1 LNEYAGSKEL
11 LPGELVLRK
20 GSADLATIIEITN
33 PATGGSKNSKVDLSW
48 TGTGIAYKDDQ
59 VGTLRGP
66 SYKIR
71 YLRNKKTEEA
81 EVEGELGGVPP
92 FLQMES

>member
-33 PATGGSKNSKVDLSW
+33 PATGGSKNLKVDLLW

-59 VGTLRGP
+59 VVPEQKP
-66 SYKIR
+66 S
-71 YLRNKKTEEA
+71 
-81 EVEGELGGVPP
+81 
-92 FLQMES
+92 FLCSNSGL